1 MMCLCYIHDF
11 IMSPLPLADP
21 LKPFINFNALK
32 NCIHHVVT
40 YVQRATLVKTDN
52 IGCVAEQFDTQ
63 TMYLFIKADYPQ
75 IIEELKRAID
85 VCVDTSVARKTKDP
99 VLVLEKFIFM
109 KFHSI
114 MKYIWQIHEE
124 HTKRLT
130 IKLPSSLGP
139 LPSWKLVEI
148 RCKANLPITDD
159 DLSDDDIYN

>member
-1 MMCLCYIHDF
+1 
-11 IMSPLPLADP
+11 MSPLPLADP

-32 NCIHHVVT
+32 NCIHDVVA
-40 YVQRATLVKTDN
+40 YVQKATLVKTNN
-52 IGCVAEQFDTQ
+52 IGYVAEQFDTQ
-63 TMYLFIKADYPQ
+63 SMYLFIKADYPQ

-85 VCVDTSVARKTKDP
+85 VCIDTSVARKTKDP
-99 VLVLEKFIFM
+99 VLVLEKFIFR

-114 MKYIWQIHEE
+114 IKHIEQIHEE

-130 IKLPSSLGP
+130 LKPPSSLGP

-148 RCKANLPITDD
+148 RCKAQLPINDG